1 MRTIGRWVPLA
12 VPVIAAI
19 TLVIAW
25 GSKPG
30 VGLAIVFAVIL
41 IAVILV
47 AVHHAEVIAHRV
59 GEPFGSLILA
69 VAVTIIEVGLIVTLS
84 AGGDEHAATLARDTV
99 FSAFMITTTGLI
111 GLSILIG
118 AFKFGTV
125 RFNSEG
131 SGAALATVST
141 LAVLCLVLPDFTEAS
156 GPRFSPTQLTFA
168 AIASLALYVLFV
180 ITQTISHR
188 GFFLPVSDTAAQ
200 PGQKHGLAAS
210 AELYESTNTDGDADD
225 DSDHEKPPS
234 LRATLISLVLLLISL
249 VAVVGLAKLESPSI
263 EGGVVALG
271 LPESVVG
278 VIIALVILLPE
289 SISAVRAA
297 QRNHIQTSLNLGLGS
312 AMASIG
318 LTIPAVAV
326 ASIWMPQQLVLGLG
340 NTQIVL
346 LALSILVTILTVVPG
361 RATKLQGGVHL
372 VIFAAF
378 LFLSVSP

>member
-1 MRTIGRWVPLA
+1 M
-12 VPVIAAI
+12 PVIAVIA
-19 TLVIAW
+19 LVLAW

-30 VGLAIVFAVIL
+30 VGLAIVLAVVL
-41 IAVILV
+41 IATVLV
-47 AVHHAEVIAHRV
+47 AVHHAEVVAHKV

-69 VAVTIIEVGLIVTLS
+69 IAVTIIEVGLIVTLS

-118 AFKFGTV
+118 AMKFGTV

-131 SGAALATVST
+131 SGAALATLST
-141 LAVLCLVLPDFTEAS
+141 LAVLCLVLPDFTETS
-156 GPRFSPTQLTFA
+156 GPRFSPSQLAFA
-168 AIASLALYVLFV
+168 AIASLLLYGLFV
-180 ITQTISHR
+180 VTQTISHR
-188 GFFLPVSDTAAQ
+188 RFFLPVDPDIETGAG
-200 PGQKHGLAAS
+200 PI
-210 AELYESTNTDGDADD
+210 AEPVTEDD
-225 DSDHEKPPS
+225 DEVDEHGEPPT
-234 LRATLISLVLLLISL
+234 LGATLASLGLLLVSL

-278 VIIALVILLPE
+278 VVIALVILLPE

-326 ASIWMPQQLVLGLG
+326 ASIWMPGQLVLGLG
-340 NTQIVL
+340 DTQIVL
-346 LALSILVTILTVVPG
+346 LALSIVVSILTVVPG

>member
-1 MRTIGRWVPLA
+1 MTAVRAIGRWVPIGVPLLA
-12 VPVIAAI
+12 AVV
-19 TLVIAW
+19 LVLAW
-25 GSKPG
+25 GTKPG
-30 VGLAIVFAVIL
+30 VGLAIVLAVIL
-41 IAVILV
+41 IGAILV

-99 FSAFMITTTGLI
+99 FSAFMITTTGI
-111 GLSILIG
+111 VGLAILVG
-118 AFKFGTV
+118 ALKFGTV

-156 GPRFSPTQLTFA
+156 GPRFSPTQLAFA

-188 GFFLPVSDTAAQ
+188 KFFLPVT
-200 PGQKHGLAAS
+200 
-210 AELYESTNTDGDADD
+210 ESGMMPEDD
-225 DSDHEKPPS
+225 DQDDDHGEPPT
-234 LRATLISLVLLLISL
+234 LRATLISAVLLLVAL
-249 VAVVGLAKLESPSI
+249 VSVVGLAKLESPSI

-289 SISAVRAA
+289 GISAVRAA

-340 NTQIVL
+340 ETQIVL
-346 LALSILVTILTVVPG
+346 LLLSIVVSILTVVPG

>member
-1 MRTIGRWVPLA
+1 MRTIGRWVPVA
-12 VPVIAAI
+12 VPVIAAVA
-19 TLVIAW
+19 LALAW
-25 GSKPG
+25 TSKPG
-30 VGLAIVFAVIL
+30 ILLAIVLAVIL
-41 IAVILV
+41 IGAILV

-84 AGGDEHAATLARDTV
+84 AGGDENAASLARDTV
-99 FSAFMITTTGLI
+99 FSAFMITTTGMV

-118 AFKFGTV
+118 GFKFGTV

-131 SGAALATVST
+131 SGAALATLST
-141 LAVLCLVLPDFTEAS
+141 LAVLCLVLPDFTEQS
-156 GPRFSPTQLTFA
+156 GPVFSPTQLAFA
-168 AIASLALYVLFV
+168 AVASLALYVLFV

-188 GFFLPVSDTAAQ
+188 KFFLPVT
-200 PGQKHGLAAS
+200 
-210 AELYESTNTDGDADD
+210 ESGAVQEEDGDEEHA
-225 DSDHEKPPS
+225 EPPS
-234 LRATLISLVLLLISL
+234 LGAALISLVLLIVSL
-249 VAVVGLAKLESPSI
+249 VSVVGLAKLESPSI

-278 VIIALVILLPE
+278 VVIALVILLPE
-289 SISAVRAA
+289 GISAVRAA
-297 QRNHIQTSLNLGLGS
+297 ERNHIQTSLNLGLGS

-318 LTIPAVAV
+318 LTIPAMAV
-326 ASIWMPQQLVLGLG
+326 ASIWLPHQLVLGLG
-340 NTQIVL
+340 ETQIVL
-346 LALSILVTILTVVPG
+346 LLLSIVVTILTVVPG

>member
-1 MRTIGRWVPLA
+1 MTAVRAIGRWVPIGVPLLA
-12 VPVIAAI
+12 AVV
-19 TLVIAW
+19 LVLAW
-25 GSKPG
+25 GTKPG
-30 VGLAIVFAVIL
+30 VGLAIVLAVIL
-41 IAVILV
+41 IGAILV

-99 FSAFMITTTGLI
+99 FSAFMITTTGI
-111 GLSILIG
+111 VGLAILIG
-118 AFKFGTV
+118 ALKFGTV

-156 GPRFSPTQLTFA
+156 GPRFSPTQLAFA

-188 GFFLPVSDTAAQ
+188 KFFLPVT
-200 PGQKHGLAAS
+200 
-210 AELYESTNTDGDADD
+210 ESGMMPEDD
-225 DSDHEKPPS
+225 DRDDDHGEPPT
-234 LRATLISLVLLLISL
+234 LCATLISAVLLLVAL
-249 VAVVGLAKLESPSI
+249 VSVVGLAKLESPSI

-289 SISAVRAA
+289 GISAVRAA

-340 NTQIVL
+340 ETQIVL
-346 LALSILVTILTVVPG
+346 LLLSIVVSILTVVPG

>member
-1 MRTIGRWVPLA
+1 MRTIGRWVPVA
-12 VPVIAAI
+12 VPVIAAVA
-19 TLVIAW
+19 LALAW
-25 GSKPG
+25 TSKPG
-30 VGLAIVFAVIL
+30 ILLAIVLAIIL
-41 IAVILV
+41 IGAILV
-47 AVHHAEVIAHRV
+47 GVHHAEVIAHRV

-69 VAVTIIEVGLIVTLS
+69 VAVTIIEVGLIVALS
-84 AGGDEHAATLARDTV
+84 AGGDEHAASLARDTV
-99 FSAFMITTTGLI
+99 FSAFMITTTGI
-111 GLSILIG
+111 VGLSILIG

-141 LAVLCLVLPDFTEAS
+141 LAVLCLVLPDFTEQS
-156 GPRFSPTQLTFA
+156 GPVFSPTQLAFA
-168 AIASLALYVLFV
+168 AVASLALYVLFV

-188 GFFLPVSDTAAQ
+188 KFFLPVTESGAA
-200 PGQKHGLAAS
+200 P
-210 AELYESTNTDGDADD
+210 EDDEEDD
-225 DSDHEKPPS
+225 DERAEPPS
-234 LRATLISLVLLLISL
+234 LRATLISLVLLIVSL
-249 VAVVGLAKLESPSI
+249 LSVVGLAKLESPSI

-278 VIIALVILLPE
+278 VIIAVVILLPE
-289 SISAVRAA
+289 GISAVRAA
-297 QRNHIQTSLNLGLGS
+297 KRNHIQTSLNLGLGS

-326 ASIWMPQQLVLGLG
+326 ASIWLPQQLVLGLG
-340 NTQIVL
+340 ETQIVL
-346 LALSILVTILTVVPG
+346 LLLSIVVSILTVVPG

>member
-1 MRTIGRWVPLA
+1 MTAVRAIGRWVPIGVPLLA
-12 VPVIAAI
+12 AVV
-19 TLVIAW
+19 LVLAW
-25 GSKPG
+25 GTKPG
-30 VGLAIVFAVIL
+30 VGLAIVLAVIL
-41 IAVILV
+41 IGAILV

-99 FSAFMITTTGLI
+99 FSAFMITTTGI
-111 GLSILIG
+111 VGLAILIG
-118 AFKFGTV
+118 ALKFGTV

-156 GPRFSPTQLTFA
+156 GPRFSPTQLAFA

-188 GFFLPVSDTAAQ
+188 KFFLPVT
-200 PGQKHGLAAS
+200 
-210 AELYESTNTDGDADD
+210 ESGMMPEDD
-225 DSDHEKPPS
+225 DQDDDHGEPPT
-234 LRATLISLVLLLISL
+234 LRATLISVVLLLVAL
-249 VAVVGLAKLESPSI
+249 VSVVGLAKLESPSI

-289 SISAVRAA
+289 GISAVRAA
-297 QRNHIQTSLNLGLGS
+297 QRNHIQTNLNLGLGS

-340 NTQIVL
+340 ETQIVL
-346 LALSILVTILTVVPG
+346 LLLSIVVSILTVVPG

>member
-1 MRTIGRWVPLA
+1 MGVIRRWTPVG

-19 TLVIAW
+19 ALVLAW
-25 GSKPG
+25 GTKPG
-30 VGLAIVFAVIL
+30 IGLAILLAVIL
-41 IAVILV
+41 IGAILV

-69 VAVTIIEVGLIVTLS
+69 VAVTIIEVGLIVSLS

-99 FSAFMITTTGLI
+99 FSAFMITTTGI
-111 GLSILIG
+111 VGLSILIG

-188 GFFLPVSDTAAQ
+188 RIFLPVS
-200 PGQKHGLAAS
+200 
-210 AELYESTNTDGDADD
+210 ESGGVIGEDD
-225 DSDHEKPPS
+225 DEEDHGEPPT
-234 LRATLISLVLLLISL
+234 LGAALISLVLLLVAL
-249 VAVVGLAKLESPSI
+249 VSVVGLAKLESPSI

-289 SISAVRAA
+289 GISAVRAA
-297 QRNHIQTSLNLGLGS
+297 RRNHIQTSLNLGLGS

-326 ASIWMPQQLVLGLG
+326 ASIWMPGQLVLGLG
-340 NTQIVL
+340 DTQIVL
-346 LALSILVTILTVVPG
+346 LLLSIVVSILTVVPG

>member
-1 MRTIGRWVPLA
+1 MPAA

-19 TLVIAW
+19 VLVLAW
-25 GSKPG
+25 GSKPDI
-30 VGLAIVFAVIL
+30 VMAIVLAVVL
-41 IAVILV
+41 AGTVLA

-84 AGGDEHAATLARDTV
+84 ASGDEHSATLARDTV
-99 FSAFMITTTGLI
+99 FSAFMITTTGVV

-118 AFKFGTV
+118 AIKFGTV

-131 SGAALATVST
+131 SGAALATLST

-156 GPRFSPTQLTFA
+156 GPLFSPTQLTFA

-188 GFFLPVSDTAAQ
+188 KFFMPVSEMGTVIDE
-200 PGQKHGLAAS
+200 P
-210 AELYESTNTDGDADD
+210 EDDG
-225 DSDHEKPPS
+225 SEHSEPP
-234 LRATLISLVLLLISL
+234 TLGRTILSIVLLLVAL
-249 VAVVGLAKLESPSI
+249 VSVVGLAKLESPSI
-263 EGGVVALG
+263 EGAVVALG

-289 SISAVRAA
+289 SISAIRAA

-326 ASIWMPQQLVLGLG
+326 ASIWLPGQLVLGLG

-346 LALSILVTILTVVPG
+346 LLLSIVVTILTIVPG

-372 VIFAAF
+372 VIFASF

>member
-1 MRTIGRWVPLA
+1 MFRAIGRWVPVA
-12 VPVIAAI
+12 VPVLAAI
-19 TLVIAW
+19 ILVIAW

-30 VGLAIVFAVIL
+30 IAVAVLLAIVLAATVL
-41 IAVILV
+41 T
-47 AVHHAEVIAHRV
+47 AVHHAEVIAHKV

-99 FSAFMITTTGLI
+99 FSAFMITTTGVI

-118 AFKFGTV
+118 AIKFGTV

-131 SGAALATVST
+131 SGGALATLST
-141 LAVLCLVLPDFTEAS
+141 LAVLCLVVPDFTETS

-168 AIASLALYVLFV
+168 AVASLALYVLFV

-188 GFFLPVSDTAAQ
+188 RFFLPVPVNTGPVDTRPSAQ
-200 PGQKHGLAAS
+200 DDEDGEH
-210 AELYESTNTDGDADD
+210 AE
-225 DSDHEKPPS
+225 PPTMG
-234 LRATLISLVLLLISL
+234 ATILSLVLLVVAL

-289 SISAVRAA
+289 SISAIRAA

-326 ASIWMPQQLVLGLG
+326 ASIWLPGQLVLGLG
-340 NTQIVL
+340 ATQIVL
-346 LALSILVTILTVVPG
+346 LLLSIVVSILTVVSG
-361 RATKLQGGVHL
+361 RATMLQGGVHL

>member
-1 MRTIGRWVPLA
+1 ML
-12 VPVIAAI
+12 AAI
-19 TLVIAW
+19 ILVIAW

-30 VGLAIVFAVIL
+30 
-41 IAVILV
+41 IAVAVLLAV
-47 AVHHAEVIAHRV
+47 VLTATVLTAVHHAEVIAHKV

-84 AGGDEHAATLARDTV
+84 ASGDEHAATLARDTV
-99 FSAFMITTTGLI
+99 FSAFMITTTGVI

-118 AFKFGTV
+118 AIKFGTV

-131 SGAALATVST
+131 SGGALATLST
-141 LAVLCLVLPDFTEAS
+141 LAVLCLVVPDFTETS

-168 AIASLALYVLFV
+168 AVASLALYVLFV

-188 GFFLPVSDTAAQ
+188 KFFLPVPVTAPADT
-200 PGQKHGLAAS
+200 LR
-210 AELYESTNTDGDADD
+210 STPDDGDDEH
-225 DSDHEKPPS
+225 SEPPTTG
-234 LRATLISLVLLLISL
+234 ATIVSLVLLVVAL

-326 ASIWMPQQLVLGLG
+326 ASIWLPGQLVLGLG
-340 NTQIVL
+340 ATQIVL
-346 LALSILVTILTVVPG
+346 LLLSIVVSILTVVSG
-361 RATKLQGGVHL
+361 RATMLQGGVHL

>member
-1 MRTIGRWVPLA
+1 VTTLHAINRWVPLG
-12 VPVIAAI
+12 VPVIAAVV
-19 TLVIAW
+19 LVLAW
-25 GSKPG
+25 GTKPG
-30 VGLAIVFAVIL
+30 IGVAIVLAIVL
-41 IAVILV
+41 IAAILA

-69 VAVTIIEVGLIVTLS
+69 VSVTIIEVGLIVSLS

-99 FSAFMITTTGLI
+99 FSAFMITTTGI
-111 GLSILIG
+111 VGLAILIG

-156 GPRFSPTQLTFA
+156 GPRFSPMQLTFA
-168 AIASLALYVLFV
+168 AIASLLLYVLFV

-188 GFFLPVSDTAAQ
+188 TFFLPVTESGSAPAADEEAEE
-200 PGQKHGLAAS
+200 HG
-210 AELYESTNTDGDADD
+210 D
-225 DSDHEKPPS
+225 PPS
-234 LRATLISLVLLLISL
+234 LGATLTSLVLLLVTL
-249 VAVVGLAKLESPSI
+249 VAVVGLAKVESPSI

-289 SISAVRAA
+289 GISAVRAA
-297 QRNHIQTSLNLGLGS
+297 QRNRIQTSLNLGLGS

-340 NTQIVL
+340 ETQIVL
-346 LALSILVTILTVVPG
+346 LLLSIVVSILTVVPG

>member
-1 MRTIGRWVPLA
+1 MLRTIGRWVPVA
-12 VPVIAAI
+12 IPVIAALS
-19 TLVIAW
+19 LVLAW
-25 GSKPG
+25 GSTPG
-30 VGLAIVFAVIL
+30 VGLALVLAAVL
-41 IAVILV
+41 IATVLV
-47 AVHHAEVIAHRV
+47 AVHHAEVVAHKV

-99 FSAFMITTTGLI
+99 FSAFMITTTGI
-111 GLSILIG
+111 VGLSILIG
-118 AFKFGTV
+118 ALRFGTV

-131 SGAALATVST
+131 SGAALATLST
-141 LAVLCLVLPDFTEAS
+141 LAVLCLVLPDFTETT
-156 GPRFSPTQLTFA
+156 GPLFSPTQLAFA
-168 AIASLALYVLFV
+168 AVASLLLYVLFV
-180 ITQTISHR
+180 VTQTISHR
-188 GFFLPVSDTAAQ
+188 KFFLPVDD
-200 PGQKHGLAAS
+200 PDIAS
-210 AELYESTNTDGDADD
+210 TPADVPAEDVPDD
-225 DSDHEKPPS
+225 DVEEHGEPPS
-234 LRATLISLVLLLISL
+234 LGATLASLGLLLVSL

-289 SISAVRAA
+289 GISAVRAA

-326 ASIWMPQQLVLGLG
+326 ASIWLPGQLVLGLG
-340 NTQIVL
+340 DTQIVL
-346 LALSILVTILTVVPG
+346 LLLSIVVSILTVVPG

>member
-1 MRTIGRWVPLA
+1 MTALRTIGKWVPVA
-12 VPVIAAI
+12 VPLVAAL
-19 TLVIAW
+19 TLVLAW
-25 GSKPG
+25 GTKPG
-30 VGLAIVFAVIL
+30 VGLAIVLAVIL
-41 IAVILV
+41 IGAILV
-47 AVHHAEVIAHRV
+47 AVHHAEIIAHRV

-69 VAVTIIEVGLIVTLS
+69 IAVTIIEVGLIVTLS

-99 FSAFMITTTGLI
+99 FSAFMITTMGVV
-111 GLSILIG
+111 GLSILVG

-131 SGAALATVST
+131 SGAALATLST

-156 GPRFSPTQLTFA
+156 GPRFSPTQLAFA

-188 GFFLPVSDTAAQ
+188 KFFLPVSDT
-200 PGQKHGLAAS
+200 GKVLEED
-210 AELYESTNTDGDADD
+210 AEDEHS
-225 DSDHEKPPS
+225 EPPTV
-234 LRATLISLVLLLISL
+234 RATLTSLVLLLVSL

-278 VIIALVILLPE
+278 VVIALVILLPE

-326 ASIWMPQQLVLGLG
+326 ASIWMPQQLALGLG
-340 NTQIVL
+340 ETQIVL
-346 LALSILVTILTVVPG
+346 LLLSIVVSILTVVPG

>member
-1 MRTIGRWVPLA
+1 MRAIRRWTPVG
-12 VPVIAAI
+12 VPVVAAI
-19 TLVIAW
+19 ALVLAW
-25 GSKPG
+25 ETKPG
-30 VGLAIVFAVIL
+30 FAVAIVLAIIL
-41 IAVILV
+41 IGAILV

-99 FSAFMITTTGLI
+99 FSAFMITTTGI
-111 GLSILIG
+111 VGLSILVG
-118 AFKFGTV
+118 GLKFGTV

-131 SGAALATVST
+131 SGGALATVST

-156 GPRFSPTQLTFA
+156 GPRFSPTQLAFA

-188 GFFLPVSDTAAQ
+188 RIFLPVS
-200 PGQKHGLAAS
+200 
-210 AELYESTNTDGDADD
+210 ESGAVIGEDEDD
-225 DSDHEKPPS
+225 DDHGDPPS
-234 LRATLISLVLLLISL
+234 LGATLISLLLLVVSL
-249 VAVVGLAKLESPSI
+249 VSVVGLAKLESPSI

-289 SISAVRAA
+289 GISAVRAA
-297 QRNHIQTSLNLGLGS
+297 KRNHIQTSLNLGLGS

-326 ASIWMPQQLVLGLG
+326 ASIWLPGQLVLGLG
-340 NTQIVL
+340 ETQIVL
-346 LALSILVTILTVVPG
+346 LLLSIVVSILTVVPG

>member
-1 MRTIGRWVPLA
+1 MTAMRAIRRWVPVA
-12 VPVIAAI
+12 VPVLAAI
-19 TLVIAW
+19 ALVLAW
-25 GSKPG
+25 ETKPG
-30 VGLAIVFAVIL
+30 VGLAILLAVIL
-41 IAVILV
+41 IGAILV

-69 VAVTIIEVGLIVTLS
+69 VAVTIIEVGLIVSLS

-99 FSAFMITTTGLI
+99 FSAFMITTTGI
-111 GLSILIG
+111 VGLAILVG
-118 AFKFGTV
+118 ALKFGTV

-188 GFFLPVSDTAAQ
+188 RIFLPVT
-200 PGQKHGLAAS
+200 
-210 AELYESTNTDGDADD
+210 ESGGVIGEDD
-225 DSDHEKPPS
+225 DDEDHGEPPT
-234 LRATLISLVLLLISL
+234 LGATLISLVLLLVAL
-249 VAVVGLAKLESPSI
+249 VSVVGLAKLESPSI
-263 EGGVVALG
+263 EGGVVTLG

-289 SISAVRAA
+289 GISAVRAA
-297 QRNHIQTSLNLGLGS
+297 RRNHIQTSLNLGLGS

-326 ASIWMPQQLVLGLG
+326 ASIWMPGQLVLGLG
-340 NTQIVL
+340 DTQIVL
-346 LALSILVTILTVVPG
+346 LLLSIVVSILTVVPG

>member
-1 MRTIGRWVPLA
+1 MTAVRAIGRWVPIGVPLLA
-12 VPVIAAI
+12 AVV
-19 TLVIAW
+19 LVLAW
-25 GSKPG
+25 GTKPG
-30 VGLAIVFAVIL
+30 VGLAIVLAVIL
-41 IAVILV
+41 IGAILV

-99 FSAFMITTTGLI
+99 FSAFMITTTGI
-111 GLSILIG
+111 VGLAILIG
-118 AFKFGTV
+118 ALKFGTV

-156 GPRFSPTQLTFA
+156 GPRFSPTQLAFA

-188 GFFLPVSDTAAQ
+188 KFFLPVT
-200 PGQKHGLAAS
+200 
-210 AELYESTNTDGDADD
+210 ESGMMPEDD
-225 DSDHEKPPS
+225 DQDDDHGEPPT
-234 LRATLISLVLLLISL
+234 LRATLISVVLLLVAL
-249 VAVVGLAKLESPSI
+249 VSVVGLAKLDSPSI

-289 SISAVRAA
+289 GISAVRAA

-340 NTQIVL
+340 ETQIVL
-346 LALSILVTILTVVPG
+346 LLLSIVVSILTVVPG

>member
-19 TLVIAW
+19 TLVLAW

-30 VGLAIVFAVIL
+30 VGLAILLAVIL

-111 GLSILIG
+111 GLSILVG

-188 GFFLPVSDTAAQ
+188 KFFLPVNVID
-200 PGQKHGLAAS
+200 
-210 AELYESTNTDGDADD
+210 DADEEED
-225 DSDHEKPPS
+225 EHGEPPS
-234 LRATLISLVLLLISL
+234 LRATLVSLVLLLVSL

-340 NTQIVL
+340 STQIVL
-346 LALSILVTILTVVPG
+346 LALSIVVTILTIVPG

>member
-1 MRTIGRWVPLA
+1 MRAIRRWVPVG

-19 TLVIAW
+19 ALVLAW
-25 GSKPG
+25 DTKPG
-30 VGLAIVFAVIL
+30 VGLAILLAVIL
-41 IAVILV
+41 IGAILV

-69 VAVTIIEVGLIVTLS
+69 VAVTIIEVGLIVSLS

-99 FSAFMITTTGLI
+99 FSAFMITTTGI
-111 GLSILIG
+111 VGLSILIG

-188 GFFLPVSDTAAQ
+188 RIFLPVT
-200 PGQKHGLAAS
+200 
-210 AELYESTNTDGDADD
+210 ESGGVIGDD
-225 DSDHEKPPS
+225 DDDEDDHGEPPT
-234 LRATLISLVLLLISL
+234 LGATLISLVLLLVAL
-249 VAVVGLAKLESPSI
+249 VSVVGLAKLESPSI

-289 SISAVRAA
+289 GISAVRAA
-297 QRNHIQTSLNLGLGS
+297 RRNHIQTSLNLGLGS

-326 ASIWMPQQLVLGLG
+326 ASIWMPGQLVLGLG
-340 NTQIVL
+340 ETQIVL
-346 LALSILVTILTVVPG
+346 LLLSIVVSILTVVPG

>member
-1 MRTIGRWVPLA
+1 MTGGSTVLRTIWRWAPVGMPL
-12 VPVIAAI
+12 VAAI
-19 TLVIAW
+19 ALALSW
-25 GSKPG
+25 GHHPG
-30 VGLAIVFAVIL
+30 LGLAIVLAIVL
-41 IAVILV
+41 IATIMS
-47 AVHHAEVIAHRV
+47 AVHHAEVLAHKV
-59 GEPFGSLILA
+59 GEPFGALILA
-69 VAVTIIEVGLIVTLS
+69 IAVTIIEVGLIVTLS

-99 FSAFMITTTGLI
+99 FSAFMITTAGVVGLA
-111 GLSILIG
+111 ILVG
-118 AFKFGTV
+118 SFKFGVV

-131 SGAALATVST
+131 SGAALATLST

-156 GPRFSPTQLTFA
+156 GPRFSPSQLAFA
-168 AIASLALYVLFV
+168 AVASLVLYVVFV
-180 ITQTISHR
+180 VTQTISHR
-188 GFFLPVSDTAAQ
+188 RFFLPVNETGGVLEEDARDDEEEDPATPTMRDTI
-200 PGQKHGLAAS
+200 
-210 AELYESTNTDGDADD
+210 
-225 DSDHEKPPS
+225 
-234 LRATLISLVLLLISL
+234 ISLVFLLIAL
-249 VAVVGLAKLESPSI
+249 VSVVGLAELESPSI

-297 QRNHIQTSLNLGLGS
+297 QRNHVQTSLNLALGS

-326 ASIWMPQQLVLGLG
+326 ASIWLPLQLTLGLG

-346 LALSILVTILTVVPG
+346 LALSIVVSILTVVPG

-378 LFLSVSP
+378 LFLSASP

>member
-1 MRTIGRWVPLA
+1 MRTIGRWVPVA
-12 VPVIAAI
+12 VPVIAAVA
-19 TLVIAW
+19 LALAW
-25 GSKPG
+25 TSKPG
-30 VGLAIVFAVIL
+30 ILLAIVLAVIL
-41 IAVILV
+41 IGAILV

-84 AGGDEHAATLARDTV
+84 AGGDENAASLARDTV
-99 FSAFMITTTGLI
+99 FSAFMITTTGMV

-118 AFKFGTV
+118 GFKFGTV

-131 SGAALATVST
+131 SGAALATLST
-141 LAVLCLVLPDFTEAS
+141 LAVLCLVLPDFTEQS
-156 GPRFSPTQLTFA
+156 GPVFSPTQLAFA
-168 AIASLALYVLFV
+168 AVASLALYVLFV

-188 GFFLPVSDTAAQ
+188 KFFLPVT
-200 PGQKHGLAAS
+200 
-210 AELYESTNTDGDADD
+210 ESGAVQEEDGDEERA
-225 DSDHEKPPS
+225 EPPS
-234 LRATLISLVLLLISL
+234 LGAALISLVLLIVSL
-249 VAVVGLAKLESPSI
+249 VSVVGLAKLESPSI

-278 VIIALVILLPE
+278 VVIALVILLPE
-289 SISAVRAA
+289 GISAVRAA
-297 QRNHIQTSLNLGLGS
+297 ERNHIQTSLNLGLGS

-318 LTIPAVAV
+318 LTIPAMAV
-326 ASIWMPQQLVLGLG
+326 ASSWLPHQLVLGLG
-340 NTQIVL
+340 ETQIVL
-346 LALSILVTILTVVPG
+346 LLLSIVVTILTVVPG

>member
-1 MRTIGRWVPLA
+1 VTALRSIGKWIPVA
-12 VPVIAAI
+12 IPVIAAI
-19 TLVIAW
+19 ILVFSW

-30 VGLAIVFAVIL
+30 IALAIVLAVVL
-41 IAVILV
+41 IATVLV
-47 AVHHAEVIAHRV
+47 AVQHAEVIAHKV

-69 VAVTIIEVGLIVTLS
+69 VAVTVIEVGLIVTLS

-99 FSAFMITTTGLI
+99 FSAFMITTTGII
-111 GLSILIG
+111 GLAILVG
-118 AFKFGTV
+118 ALKFGTV

-156 GPRFSPTQLTFA
+156 GPRFSPTQLAFA

-188 GFFLPVSDTAAQ
+188 KFFLPVHDTA
-200 PGQKHGLAAS
+200 GLETRDAS
-210 AELYESTNTDGDADD
+210 AFDDTDD
-225 DSDHEKPPS
+225 DDESDHSEPPT
-234 LRATLISLVLLLISL
+234 RGRTLLSVVMLL
-249 VAVVGLAKLESPSI
+249 VALVSVVGLAKLESPSI

-278 VIIALVILLPE
+278 VIIALVILMPE
-289 SISAVRAA
+289 GISAVRAA

-326 ASIWMPQQLVLGLG
+326 ASIWLPGQLVLGLG
-340 NTQIVL
+340 STQIVL
-346 LALSILVTILTVVPG
+346 LLLSIVVTILTIVPG